1 MGPTCEPIIHTV
13 LVVEDH
19 EDTACLL
26 RFVLEREGLA
36 VIHVADGE
44 NARHL
49 TTTTAPPD
57 LIFLDIMLP
66 SLTGL
71 ELLRIIRTTP
81 EWQRIPVILLTT
93 DSRSDTMTEA
103 ANLGATEYVLKPFAP
118 ERVMKSVHQFLPRS
132 GVHHEKKSDM
142 HKWHIPGR
150 KYNQDGQESMKVSRQ
165 T

>member
-1 MGPTCEPIIHTV
+1 MGPTREPIIHTV
-13 LVVEDH
+13 MVVEDH

-57 LIFLDIMLP
+57 LIFLDIMPP

-71 ELLRIIRTTP
+71 ELLRLIRTTP

-118 ERVMKSVHQFLPRS
+118 KRVMKSVHQFLPRS
-132 GVHHEKKSDM
+132 RVHHGKKPDM
-142 HKWHIPGR
+142 HTWHITGV
-150 KYNQDGQESMKVSRQ
+150 KNNQDGGESMTVSRQ